1 MCFRSTRCGATVPS
15 QPRCSAGSGG
25 HEAGGWVVEWMLLAA
40 LGIMW
45 TAFLVPWGRRKSTE
59 SRTVN
64 DFEHRMELLANAEVH
79 GTTGRWIVTPRK
91 GVRFL
96 GPVDR
101 RRARARDRRRK
112 IFVALLELLVLSFLI
127 GLVPPLRQVWYVTAG
142 LAAILLLYVWGLL
155 SMKGRATHTRPQA
168 RPSSTSEPVEV
179 ASFAVAADEV
189 FDFEDEPVHVV
200 VREAASVGL

>member
-1 MCFRSTRCGATVPS
+1 
-15 QPRCSAGSGG
+15 
-25 HEAGGWVVEWMLLAA
+25 VEWMLLAA

-45 TAFLVPWGRRKSTE
+45 AAFLVPWGHRKSTE
-59 SRTVN
+59 SRSVN

-96 GPVDR
+96 GPDDR

-112 IFVALLELLVLSFLI
+112 IFVALLEVIVLSFLI
-127 GLVPPLRQVWYVTAG
+127 GLVPPLRQIWYVTAG
-142 LAAILLLYVWGLL
+142 LGAMLVIYVWALL
-155 SMKGRATHTRPQA
+155 SIKARSSHPRAQVRLSAAP
-168 RPSSTSEPVEV
+168 EPVV
-179 ASFAVAADEV
+179 VPPFAVAADEP

-200 VREAASVGL
+200 VREAASAGV

>member
-1 MCFRSTRCGATVPS
+1 
-15 QPRCSAGSGG
+15 
-25 HEAGGWVVEWMLLAA
+25 VEWMLLAG

-45 TAFLVPWGRRKSTE
+45 AAFLVPWGRRKSTE
-59 SRTVN
+59 SRSVN

-96 GPVDR
+96 GPDDR

-112 IFVALLELLVLSFLI
+112 IFVALLELIVLSFLI
-127 GLVPPLRQVWYVTAG
+127 GLVPPLRQVWFVTAG
-142 LAAILLLYVWGLL
+142 LGAVFLMYIWALL
-155 SMKGRATHTRPQA
+155 SMKGRSAHAPRVPQSAARMETVATP
-168 RPSSTSEPVEV
+168 
-179 ASFAVAADEV
+179 SFAVAAPPAPEDP

-200 VREAASVGL
+200 VREASVGV

>member
-1 MCFRSTRCGATVPS
+1 M
-15 QPRCSAGSGG
+15 
-25 HEAGGWVVEWMLLAA
+25 EWMLLAA

-45 TAFLVPWGRRKSTE
+45 AAFLVPRGHRKSTE
-59 SRTVN
+59 SRSVN

-96 GPVDR
+96 GPDDR

-112 IFVALLELLVLSFLI
+112 IFVALLELIVLSFLI
-127 GLVPPLRQVWYVTAG
+127 GLVPPLRQVWFVTAG
-142 LAAILLLYVWGLL
+142 LGTVLLIYVWALL
-155 SMKGRATHTRPQA
+155 SMKARGAKPSRRTRPA
-168 RPSSTSEPVEV
+168 PAPEPVAV
-179 ASFAVAADEV
+179 PSFAVAADEL

-200 VREAASVGL
+200 VREAESAGV

>member
-1 MCFRSTRCGATVPS
+1 
-15 QPRCSAGSGG
+15 
-25 HEAGGWVVEWMLLAA
+25 MLLGA

-45 TAFLVPWGRRKSTE
+45 VAFLVPRGRKRSE
-59 SRTVN
+59 ARSVI

-96 GPVDR
+96 GPDDR

-112 IFVALLELLVLSFLI
+112 IFVALLELIVLSFLI
-127 GLVPPLRQVWYVTAG
+127 GLVPPLRQVWFVTAG
-142 LAAILLLYVWGLL
+142 LGAVLLVYVWALL
-155 SMKGRATHTRPQA
+155 SMKARSA
-168 RPSSTSEPVEV
+168 RPRTRARTTSAPEPVTV
-179 ASFAVAADEV
+179 PSFAVAADDV

-200 VREAASVGL
+200 VREAASAGV

>member
-1 MCFRSTRCGATVPS
+1 
-15 QPRCSAGSGG
+15 
-25 HEAGGWVVEWMLLAA
+25 MLLAA

-45 TAFLVPWGRRKSTE
+45 AAFLVPWGHRKSTE
-59 SRTVN
+59 SRSVN

-96 GPVDR
+96 GPDDR

-112 IFVALLELLVLSFLI
+112 IFVALLELIVLSFLI

-142 LAAILLLYVWGLL
+142 LGAALIVYVWGLL
-155 SMKGRATHTRPQA
+155 SMKGRGAHPRRPA
-168 RPSSTSEPVEV
+168 RPATAPQPVPV
-179 ASFAVAADEV
+179 PSFAVAAPAAADDV

-200 VREAASVGL
+200 VREAASVGV

>member
-1 MCFRSTRCGATVPS
+1 
-15 QPRCSAGSGG
+15 
-25 HEAGGWVVEWMLLAA
+25 VEWMLLAG

-45 TAFLVPWGRRKSTE
+45 AAFLVPRGRKPSSE
-59 SRTVN
+59 SRSVN

-96 GPVDR
+96 GPDDR

-112 IFVALLELLVLSFLI
+112 VFVALLELIALSFLI

-142 LAAILLLYVWGLL
+142 LGVVLIVYVWVLL
-155 SMKGRATHTRPQA
+155 SLKGRTTRPRRAA
-168 RPSSTSEPVEV
+168 RPAPATYAIEPVAVAPFVDLARAESSTGDG
-179 ASFAVAADEV
+179 SFDM
-189 FDFEDEPVHVV
+189 FEDEPVHVV
-200 VREAASVGL
+200 VREASVGV

>member
-1 MCFRSTRCGATVPS
+1 M
-15 QPRCSAGSGG
+15 
-25 HEAGGWVVEWMLLAA
+25 EWMLLAG

-59 SRTVN
+59 SRSVN

-96 GPVDR
+96 GPDDR

-112 IFVALLELLVLSFLI
+112 IFVALLELIVLSFLI

-142 LAAILLLYVWGLL
+142 LGAVLVVYVWALL
-155 SMKGRATHTRPQA
+155 SMKGRSSHPRPQA
-168 RPSSTSEPVEV
+168 RPAPTAQPVAVPE
-179 ASFAVAADEV
+179 FAVVADEV

-200 VREAASVGL
+200 VREAASVGV

>member
-1 MCFRSTRCGATVPS
+1 
-15 QPRCSAGSGG
+15 
-25 HEAGGWVVEWMLLAA
+25 VEWMLLAG

-59 SRTVN
+59 SRSVN

-96 GPVDR
+96 GPDDR

-112 IFVALLELLVLSFLI
+112 IFVALLEVIVLSFLI

-142 LAAILLLYVWGLL
+142 LGAVLLLYVWALL
-155 SMKGRATHTRPQA
+155 SMKGRSSHAPRQVQPAA
-168 RPSSTSEPVEV
+168 RMEPVTTP
-179 ASFAVAADEV
+179 SFAVAAPSASEEP

-200 VREAASVGL
+200 VREASVGV

>member
-1 MCFRSTRCGATVPS
+1 
-15 QPRCSAGSGG
+15 
-25 HEAGGWVVEWMLLAA
+25 VEWMLLAG

-45 TAFLVPWGRRKSTE
+45 AAFLVPWGRRKSTE
-59 SRTVN
+59 SRSVN

-96 GPVDR
+96 GPDDR

-112 IFVALLELLVLSFLI
+112 IFVALLELIVLSFLI

-142 LAAILLLYVWGLL
+142 LGAVFVIYVWALL
-155 SMKGRATHTRPQA
+155 SMKGRSATPSRQPRTVA
-168 RPSSTSEPVEV
+168 RMEPV
-179 ASFAVAADEV
+179 ATPSFAVAAPPAEEP

-200 VREAASVGL
+200 VREASVGV

>member
-1 MCFRSTRCGATVPS
+1 
-15 QPRCSAGSGG
+15 
-25 HEAGGWVVEWMLLAA
+25 VEWMLLAA

-45 TAFLVPWGRRKSTE
+45 AAFLVPWGHRKSTE
-59 SRTVN
+59 SRSVN

-96 GPVDR
+96 GPDDR

-112 IFVALLELLVLSFLI
+112 IFVALLELIVLTSLM
-127 GLVPPLRQVWYVTAG
+127 GLVPPLRAVWYLAAG
-142 LAAILLLYVWGLL
+142 LGAVLVVYVWALL
-155 SMKGRATHTRPQA
+155 SMKGRTSHPSA
-168 RPSSTSEPVEV
+168 RPAGARPTPVPV
-179 ASFAVAADEV
+179 PVPAMNGHRVDVDGDV

-200 VREAASVGL
+200 VHAASVGV